1 MRWKE
6 LVKKYYVIIGKNNI
20 QIFFQYIAKVV
31 TKIKFIFYIAKNQ
44 FSKTR
49 NLELLVTLVKLS
61 RKYWWNINICL
72 EVRRIQ
78 SLSPRQYLEEF
89 LGILLRLLTKY
100 IKILLT
106 IFSFLLFCIKI
117 NIRSI
122 TTNFRTKKCGFS

>member
-78 SLSPRQYLEEF
+78 SLSPRHYLEEF